1 MRYGVSGKQA
11 IAVSI
16 HAANES
22 GQADNGFLQEIPK
35 KPEDAKKS
43 SLESWIKASEIA
55 ISGMEKDIAKRGF
68 VI

>member
-22 GQADNGFLQEIPK
+22 GQADDAFPQDMPK
-35 KPEDAKKS
+35 KPEDAKKAHWNHGS
-43 SLESWIKASEIA
+43 RLQRSPFPGWRKI
-55 ISGMEKDIAKRGF
+55 
-68 VI
+68 